1 MPFEIAAKTVLG
13 IVDRR
18 HEPGDDRQMVATAL
32 IVDGTDFD
40 VARRAAVAE
49 EVGRGRREND
59 AVMLGDDVPDRREMR
74 RVVKDD
80 AFLAVVHIEIVGD
93 NMLAENDSVAEP
105 LHGDVV
111 DDLVVV
117 LIARHHKADRMTG
130 IRLERLAENSIADI
144 VVEAELRI
152 AHDRA
157 GGVLQ
162 IDAAAARI
170 HHILVEMRAKF
181 KILYRYERDR
191 KPAAAAVAFDGRED
205 RPRPRGRIALF
216 RGRPVG
222 KKARVGHSHVAESRR
237 RVVVLDR
244 FHRAHLIGIK
254 KLARHLALECD
265 VKAALRRNHQLPAAR
280 PSVDK
285 LFRGTRDAVALGRIG
300 NYDLA
305 AALRGN
311 RVDRRLDSR
320 RIVGDAVALRAEI
333 ADIDRTLRRQRESEQ
348 RNGIDYNVFRFFLL
362 ISFLSSFITRPQSLT
377 SR

>member
-18 HEPGDDRQMVATAL
+18 DEPGDDRQMVATAL
-32 IVDGTDFD
+32 IVDGADFHI
-40 VARRAAVAE
+40 ARRLSVTE

-74 RVVKDD
+74 RVVKDNPL
-80 AFLAVVHIEIVGD
+80 LAVVHIKVIGD
-93 NMLAENDSVAEP
+93 DMFAENKAIAKT

-111 DDLVVV
+111 DDLIVV

-130 IRLERLAENSIADI
+130 IRLERLAEYRISDI
-144 VVEAELRI
+144 IIKAELRI
-152 AHDRA
+152 AHDCA
-157 GGVLQ
+157 GGILE
-162 IDAAAARI
+162 IHAAAARI
-170 HHILVEMRAKF
+170 HHILVEMRAEF
-181 KILYRYERDR
+181 KILYRHERDG
-191 KPAAAAVAFDGRED
+191 KTAAAAVAFDGRED

-244 FHRAHLIGIK
+244 LHRAHLIGIK
-254 KLARHLALECD
+254 KLARHLALKCD
-265 VKAALRRNHQLPAAR
+265 VKALLGRNHQLPAAGFA
-280 PSVDK
+280 VDK

-305 AALRGN
+305 AALRGH

-333 ADIDRTLRRQRESEQ
+333 ADIDRTLRRQRESEE
-348 RNGIDYNVFRFFLL
+348 RNGID
-362 ISFLSSFITRPQSLT
+362 
-377 SR
+377 